1 MCRFYIFDIKMCYDS
16 MEKILNSFVQGEAT
30 KKSSCTS
37 FKDALRGYRDILRVA
52 TGIAENF
59 FEEKISY
66 LKSKNRQL
74 AALRDIEDQIKSD
87 CEFLQQ
93 IF

>member
-1 MCRFYIFDIKMCYDS
+1 MQMCHDESFN
-16 MEKILNSFVQGEAT
+16 EKSINFFQGEAA

-37 FKDALRGYRDILRVA
+37 FKDSLRGYRDILRVA
-52 TGIAENF
+52 SGVAENF

-87 CEFLQQ
+87 CEFSYKILSYD
-93 IF
+93 